1 MRKILFLTVCFL
13 VAACQPVTVQR
24 RDDGPVPVTLRVDDA
39 AYWLE
44 EWYRVTSLQGD
55 QLDQTLKTREQEFA
69 EHRNPRTRLRLAL
82 LLGEGPPAVRDQ
94 LRALALLE
102 KMDTDNASASGRAL
116 AALLGQAIR
125 EQVVSGDKIKQL
137 QQDLAQSAQRVK
149 ELERQ
154 LQELTNIEQ
163 SIQQRETP
171 LEGKEKQ

>member
-1 MRKILFLTVCFL
+1 
-13 VAACQPVTVQR
+13 
-24 RDDGPVPVTLRVDDA
+24 
-39 AYWLE
+39 
-44 EWYRVTSLQGD
+44 
-55 QLDQTLKTREQEFA
+55 
-69 EHRNPRTRLRLAL
+69 
-82 LLGEGPPAVRDQ
+82 
-94 LRALALLE
+94 
-102 KMDTDNASASGRAL
+102 MDTASASASGRAL

-125 EQVVSGDKIKQL
+125 EQVVAGDKIKQL

>member
-1 MRKILFLTVCFL
+1 M
-13 VAACQPVTVQR
+13 
-24 RDDGPVPVTLRVDDA
+24 
-39 AYWLE
+39 
-44 EWYRVTSLQGD
+44 
-55 QLDQTLKTREQEFA
+55 
-69 EHRNPRTRLRLAL
+69 
-82 LLGEGPPAVRDQ
+82 RDQ

-102 KMDTDNASASGRAL
+102 KMDTASASASGRAL

-125 EQVVSGDKIKQL
+125 EQVVAGDKIKQL